1 MEERVTRLEEQQQ
14 DVELTI
20 NAVKIDMREFRK
32 ELDGVVL
39 NIKDVEKNIAI
50 IMNDSAYTR
59 EGISGIKSDVTE
71 LRREL
76 KEEVTK
82 LRDVRNEDHF
92 IKPLARQDIRNEK
105 IWWAIV
111 GGILAALVTA
121 ILTSVLA
128 VM

>member
-1 MEERVTRLEEQQQ
+1 
-14 DVELTI
+14 
-20 NAVKIDMREFRK
+20 
-32 ELDGVVL
+32 
-39 NIKDVEKNIAI
+39 
-50 IMNDSAYTR
+50 MNDSAYTR